1 MDKKSNMVLGIV
13 VMLLIAAGLGY
24 WFYISLPTKSQI
36 AATANSPKAVDVNLL
51 KGAVAQKIAS
61 RDKNGNVPV
70 VVNSSDVGRDNPFA
84 NY

>member
-13 VMLLIAAGLGY
+13 IMLVIVAVLGY

-36 AATANSPKAVDVNLL
+36 AATVNSTKAVDVNLL

-70 VVNSSDVGRDNPFA
+70 VVNASDIGRDNPFS